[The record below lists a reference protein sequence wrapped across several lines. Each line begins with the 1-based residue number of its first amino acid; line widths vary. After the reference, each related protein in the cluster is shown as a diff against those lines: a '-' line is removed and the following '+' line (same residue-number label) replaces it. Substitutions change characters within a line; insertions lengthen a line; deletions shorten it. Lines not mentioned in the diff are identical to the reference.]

1 MLLLEIFQFGA
12 GGLDCPL
19 LLLVG
24 ADIALNLLQLLNLF
38 SQAGELR
45 LGLGE
50 RAGEA
55 AIHPG
60 IEGK

>member
-1 MLLLEIFQFGA
+1 MQIFQLGAGVLHRGLLLLE
-12 GGLDCPL
+12 
-19 LLLVG
+19 G
-24 ADIALNLLQLLNLF
+24 ADVALEPVELLDLLA
-38 SQAGELR
+38 QPGELR

-55 AIHPG
+55 AVHPG

>member
-1 MLLLEIFQFGA
+1 MLRLETFKPGA

-24 ADIALNLLQLLNLF
+24 ADIALNLLQFLNLF
-38 SQAGELR
+38 AQAGELR
-45 LGLGE
+45 LGFGE
-50 RAGEA
+50 RAGKA
-55 AIHPG
+55 AVHPG

>member
-1 MLLLEIFQFGA
+1 METFKPGTC
-12 GGLDCPL
+12 GLDCPL

-38 SQAGELR
+38 SQAGKLR

-55 AIHPG
+55 TIHPG